1 METTTSSAD
10 IEAKL
15 PPDARETLNIG
26 IVLPNDDRHPV
37 GWLAMRALGREIEWR
52 NAPVELQ
59 WFVTRTATPQWATES
74 SLDINYLP
82 ENVEEL
88 EHDLDVLVEFD
99 VTDHSADFVVDPT
112 SIDLSLHDSIGLLR
126 RYLPLESINA
136 IHPAPS
142 RKESILV
149 DVDDQIS
156 DIAAVE
162 IARHAHSRQLP
173 ITPPSCRMRL

>member
-1 METTTSSAD
+1 MKTS
-10 IEAKL
+10 IE
-15 PPDARETLNIG
+15 RVVQG
-26 IVLPNDDRHPV
+26 QGPV
-37 GWLAMRALGREIEWR
+37 
-52 NAPVELQ
+52 
-59 WFVTRTATPQWATES
+59 TTES

-142 RKESILV
+142 LKESPLLQKMR
-149 DVDDQIS
+149 D
-156 DIAAVE
+156 AVLGNQTVQSWTCGHCGFE
-162 IARHAHSRQLP
+162 WKRRTVRKPRRCVKCARPL
-173 ITPPSCRMRL
+173 

>member
-1 METTTSSAD
+1 
-10 IEAKL
+10 
-15 PPDARETLNIG
+15 
-26 IVLPNDDRHPV
+26 
-37 GWLAMRALGREIEWR
+37 MRALGREIEWR

-88 EHDLDVLVEFD
+88 EHDLDALVEFD

-136 IHPAPS
+136 IHPGT
-142 RKESILV
+142 
-149 DVDDQIS
+149 
-156 DIAAVE
+156 
-162 IARHAHSRQLP
+162 
-173 ITPPSCRMRL
+173 ITQRIDPG